1 MQRLYDVNQSK
12 LLGKGQFGE
21 VYLAH
26 NKNAT
31 ELDAE
36 SEKESDEAKFAI
48 KIVNLKKMKETTKQQ
63 MAEELEMI
71 QALDHPFIVKAI
83 QSFYDEKYMYT
94 VMEYLEGT
102 ELQEHIN

>member
-1 MQRLYDVNQSK
+1 M
-12 LLGKGQFGE
+12 
-21 VYLAH
+21 AH

-48 KIVNLKKMKETTKQQ
+48 KIVNLKTMKETTKRQ
-63 MAEELEMI
+63 MVEELEMI

-83 QSFYDEKYMYT
+83 QSFNGNK
-94 VMEYLEGT
+94 
-102 ELQEHIN
+102 QP